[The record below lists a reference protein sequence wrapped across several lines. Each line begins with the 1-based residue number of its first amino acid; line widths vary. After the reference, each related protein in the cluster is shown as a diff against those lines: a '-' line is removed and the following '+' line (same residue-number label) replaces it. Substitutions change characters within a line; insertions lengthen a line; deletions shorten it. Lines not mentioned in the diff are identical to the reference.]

1 MKIKS
6 VFRSG
11 LRAAAAVA
19 AVSLAAVSA
28 QSQVVSVNIF
38 QNAGNDNQQID
49 SDETFGI
56 LSLNSVVGGWNNLN
70 SATLNIGSSLGLPT
84 TVDFS
89 LTQPN
94 GQATF
99 NASYNDTPLFA
110 GLDDYTTTTLPVS
123 LTLSDLNAT
132 FTQGYFVIAY
142 VGGFNANTGASI
154 SDGATTYFY
163 RPNPTPPVGPYGA
176 FTQTTQTINL
186 GAGNN
191 PIAQYAVF
199 GSSLSPLTSD
209 SITLTLDTLAGGG
222 AGLGGVQIVAV
233 PEPTLASLAGLAG
246 LMLFQRLKNR
256 A

>member
-6 VFRSG
+6 IIKSG
-11 LRAAAAVA
+11 IRTAVA
-19 AVSLAAVSA
+19 AVSLAAVCSQA
-28 QSQVVSVNIF
+28 QLVSVNIF
-38 QNAGNDNQQID
+38 QNAGNNNQQID
-49 SDETFGI
+49 IGETFGI

-70 SATLNIGSSLGLPT
+70 AASLNIANNLGAPT

-99 NASYNDTPLFA
+99 NNSYTNTPLFA
-110 GLDDYTTTTLPVS
+110 GLDDYTTTVNPTS
-123 LTLSDLNAT
+123 ITLSDLNAT

-142 VGGFNANTGASI
+142 VGGFNSLTGASI
-154 SDGATTYFY
+154 TDGATSYFY
-163 RPNPTPPVGPYGA
+163 RANPTPPVGPYGA
-176 FTQTTQTINL
+176 FTQTTQTIDL

-199 GSSLSPLTSD
+199 GSSSSPLTGN

-222 AGLGGVQIVAV
+222 AGLGGVQIVGV
-233 PEPTLASLAGLAG
+233 PEPAIASLSVVAG
-246 LMLFQRLKNR
+246 LMLFLRRKNR